1 MYNTLV
7 YRKCISIK
15 PINFSGMFFSINA
28 NMIQNRNASKKILK
42 IPKDK
47 ILVESDGPFTK
58 INGKRFLPE
67 YLQEEYLKIG
77 KYLNLDDFS
86 FCIYNNFI
94 NLFEI

>member
-1 MYNTLV
+1 
-7 YRKCISIK
+7 
-15 PINFSGMFFSINA
+15 
-28 NMIQNRNASKKILK
+28 MIQNRNASKKILK

-77 KYLNLDDFS
+77 KYLNLGILNIFLLAFL
-86 FCIYNNFI
+86 FCIIFAFI
-94 NLFEI
+94 EK